1 MAIRKFFSA
10 FLLLLFIMSAGAGC
24 GSGGSTTTS
33 LLPASSPSG
42 GGGSGTGGGGT
53 GGGTTL
59 GTATL
64 VWSAP
69 TTNTDGTPLTDL
81 AGYKVHYGTTHGSY
95 SNTITVGNVT
105 SYSINNLAS
114 GTYYFSLTS
123 YDTSGVESGYS
134 NEVSKVIQ

>member
-33 LLPASSPSG
+33 LLPASSPSS
-42 GGGSGTGGGGT
+42 GGGSGTGGGT

>member
-1 MAIRKFFSA
+1 MALRNFLSI
-10 FLLLLFIMSAGAGC
+10 FLLLLFILSAGAGC

-33 LLPASSPSG
+33 LLPASSPSS
-42 GGGSGTGGGGT
+42 GGGSGT

-95 SNTITVGNVT
+95 PNTITIGNVT
-105 SYSINNLAS
+105 SYSINNLTS

-123 YDTSGVESGYS
+123 YDTSGMESGYS
-134 NEVSKVIQ
+134 NEVSKVVQ

>member
-1 MAIRKFFSA
+1 MALRNFLSIS
-10 FLLLLFIMSAGAGC
+10 LLLLFILSAGAGC

-33 LLPASSPSG
+33 LLPASSPAG
-42 GGGSGTGGGGT
+42 GGGSGTGGGT

-95 SNTITVGNVT
+95 SNTVTVGNVT

-123 YDTSGVESGYS
+123 YDTRGMESGYS